1 MAKINLLPWREN
13 LRKQRQQHFMLA
25 LGATVVVA
33 ALLVLAANFFM
44 NQQISGQENRNEYLR
59 GEIRKLERDIQRIEE
74 LEEVREN
81 LIARKNVIEQ
91 LQSSRNLMVH
101 LFNQMA
107 QTVPEGITLNS
118 VRQNNEQ
125 LTLVGTSESE
135 TRVSDYMRN
144 IESAEWLSQTQLNI
158 VERAESEGRPGQPYR
173 FELQARVAPPQADQE
188 EY

>member
-1 MAKINLLPWREN
+1 
-13 LRKQRQQHFMLA
+13 MLA

-91 LQSSRNLMVH
+91 LQSSRNPDGSPV
-101 LFNQMA
+101 
-107 QTVPEGITLNS
+107 QTRWRRLCRKASP
-118 VRQNNEQ
+118 
-125 LTLVGTSESE
+125 
-135 TRVSDYMRN
+135 
-144 IESAEWLSQTQLNI
+144 
-158 VERAESEGRPGQPYR
+158 
-173 FELQARVAPPQADQE
+173 
-188 EY
+188 